1 MTVELAPGIKVNV
14 LCIYSATLVSK
25 NSSRAQLSPFL
36 YFRLPFKSPSLLRSQ
51 LPRVLSLSLQF
62 PLQIKFKDNYSCS
75 LHLKPPFPQN
85 PLFIIQVSQESIPF
99 SPHQKKRISFPI
111 FAHTIQYKPS
121 IKIPSCEM
129 GVSEK
134 LHSMDSG
141 AVDAEKWVISAGIAL
156 RSSLKPVFTKAADA
170 DEDFPT
176 TPTYAESRIPV
187 RLPCPPAP
195 KKRKPAP
202 APARSCHYGGVRE
215 FFNPPDLETIFIR
228 RVEGA

>member
-1 MTVELAPGIKVNV
+1 
-14 LCIYSATLVSK
+14 
-25 NSSRAQLSPFL
+25 
-36 YFRLPFKSPSLLRSQ
+36 
-51 LPRVLSLSLQF
+51 
-62 PLQIKFKDNYSCS
+62 
-75 LHLKPPFPQN
+75 
-85 PLFIIQVSQESIPF
+85 
-99 SPHQKKRISFPI
+99 
-111 FAHTIQYKPS
+111 
-121 IKIPSCEM
+121 M

-156 RSSLKPVFTKAADA
+156 RSSLKPVFTKPAERPDA

-176 TPTYAESRIPV
+176 TPTYAESRIPA

-202 APARSCHYGGVRE
+202 APRSSCRARE

-228 RVEGA
+228 RVEGS